1 MEGERGACVR
11 IPGVVSWPS
20 PVRVAVTLLQKLDD
34 LWHRVGG
41 ISGAHQVQ
49 QDFPS
54 ILVINHAGQG
64 TDDFL
69 DNANKPST
77 VTPFQRATEI

>member
-1 MEGERGACVR
+1 MR
-11 IPGVVSWPS
+11 ISGGMSWPS
-20 PVRVAVTLLQKLDD
+20 PVRIAIPLLQQRDD

-41 ISGAHQVQ
+41 VSGAHQVQ

-69 DNANKPST
+69 DNG
-77 VTPFQRATEI
+77 